1 MSMDIQTL
9 RKANHHILAIGSH
22 KPIIQSMLDFDFLSG
37 KSSPSVKAIVASGR
51 RFERYFFGNQE
62 VLIPVFSRPENI
74 PAEIAETL
82 TLFFNTTSARRTK
95 KTTLEVMTHL
105 PHLLGGTIFAED
117 VPEQHSLELY
127 EFVQKHNKFIIGP
140 ASVGLLIPG
149 SIKIGAIG
157 GTDYRQLIA
166 SDVMRTGTVAVF
178 SASGG
183 MVGEIIRVV
192 SQQQKR
198 LSFSL
203 SFGGDRF
210 PILSPK
216 DAFLAAQHDPA
227 TQTIVYYGELGGNDE
242 YELVELLTAGKVTKP
257 VICYIAGTVADLFET
272 PPQFGHAKAMAKT
285 QGESAAEKRAALK
298 KAGAIVGETFTEFV
312 KAIAEIPDEK
322 SESHDYT
329 AAVKTMMQ
337 RKAALITTTIS
348 HDAHNDTK
356 VLNENLTEFADN
368 HSVAA
373 NVASLFLGKRTSSP
387 ELEAFVDYVLR
398 LLMDHGPYVSG
409 AMNTIVTARAGRDL
423 VSSLSSGLLTIGPRF
438 GGAINEAASNWFA
451 GVVSGQTP
459 YDFVEDFAQQK
470 KYISGIGHKKYRI
483 DFPDP
488 RVAALLQHAETLE
501 NQRFTH
507 FALAVQRITT
517 SKKGN
522 LILNVD
528 GAIAAVLM
536 DILSEKEHFTDDQL
550 KQLTEI
556 EFFNALFVLSRS
568 VGFIAHFL
576 DQKRLDEG
584 LFRLPDNLVTYID
597 NETDK

>member
-1 MSMDIQTL
+1 MLDIQLL
-9 RKANHHILAIGSH
+9 RKTNHHILAIGSH

-37 KSSPSVKAIVASGR
+37 KQTPSVKAIIAGGR
-51 RFERYFFGNQE
+51 RFERYFFGNRE
-62 VLIPVFSRPENI
+62 VLIPVFARIENI
-74 PAEIAETL
+74 PAPISEKL

-95 KTTLEVMTHL
+95 QTTLNALTEL

-117 VPEQHSLELY
+117 VPENHALELVDY
-127 EFVQKHNKFIIGP
+127 AYAHKKFIIGP

-149 SIKIGAIG
+149 SVKIGAIG

-166 SDVMRTGTVAVF
+166 SDVMKHGTVAVL

-192 SQQQKR
+192 SQHQKR

-210 PILSPK
+210 PCITPK
-216 DAFLAAQHDPA
+216 DAFLAAQHDQ
-227 TQTIVYYGELGGNDE
+227 QTEAIVYYGELGGNDE
-242 YELVELLTAGKVTKP
+242 YELVELLENKKVTKK
-257 VICYIAGTVADLFET
+257 VICYIAGTVAELFET

-285 QGESAAEKRAALK
+285 LGESAVEKRTALK

-312 KAIAEIPDEK
+312 QAIAQIQGENHER
-322 SESHDYT
+322 EDYSS
-329 AAVKTMMQ
+329 AVKTMSQ
-337 RKAALITTTIS
+337 RKSALITTTVS
-348 HDAHNDTK
+348 HDERGDVK
-356 VLNENLTEFADN
+356 MLNENLLDFANN
-368 HSVAA
+368 HSIAA
-373 NVASLFLGKRTSSP
+373 NVASLFLGKRSTSP
-387 ELEAFVDYVLR
+387 ELEAFVDFVLR

-423 VSSLSSGLLTIGPRF
+423 VSSLSAGLLTIGPRF
-438 GGAINEAASNWFA
+438 GGAINEAATNWFN
-451 GVVSGQTP
+451 GVTTDQTP
-459 YDFVEDFAQQK
+459 YDFVEKFAAQK

-488 RVAALLQHAETLE
+488 RVAALLKHADTLQ

-517 SKKGN
+517 AKKGN

-528 GAIAAVLM
+528 GAIAAVLL
-536 DILSEKEHFTDDQL
+536 DILSEKEKYTDDQL
-550 KQLTEI
+550 KQLTEV

-584 LFRLPDNLVTYID
+584 LFRLPDTLVTYID
-597 NETDK
+597 NEID